1 MLPADH
7 RLLTLYNIDDRLI
20 IAIIRHDLT
29 TVRCILESNR
39 YRTTI
44 NQSLFFCSY
53 RDDFNQPLTPLAA
66 ACHFGSYEIVD
77 ILINYF
83 HANINKQ
90 HLPDCK
96 TPLHYAV
103 LAKSNR
109 FDIVQFLLQH
119 GANVDIQDRHG
130 TTALMLAVLHSY
142 NDIVHLLLEQ
152 AGANV
157 RIYNQYHLT
166 AFDFVKYNISI
177 INNLIRYGAISFNIN
192 DKNLFQWLIIN
203 KHMRLA
209 RLLIEA
215 GYTPPITLFQ
225 QRIRSLKSLCRL
237 KIRFQISGSHFRQS
251 IETLPVKNKQ
261 LIKYI
266 LLDDI

>member
-1 MLPADH
+1 MLPAH
-7 RLLTLYNIDDRLI
+7 RSVTQYNIDDQLI
-20 IAIIRHDLT
+20 VAIIQHDLS
-29 TVRCILESNR
+29 TVRHILESNR
-39 YRTTI
+39 YSSTI
-44 NQSLFFCSY
+44 NQSLFYCSY
-53 RDDFNQPLTPLAA
+53 RDDFNHPLTPLAA
-66 ACHFGSYEIVD
+66 ACHFGSYDIVD

-90 HLPDCK
+90 HLPGCK

-109 FDIVQFLLQH
+109 SNIVQYLLGH
-119 GANVDIQDRHG
+119 GASVDIQDRHG

-142 NDIVHLLLEQ
+142 DDIVHLLLEQ

-166 AFDFVKYNISI
+166 AFDFVKTNTSI
-177 INNLIRYGAISFNIN
+177 INNLIRYGTISFNIN
-192 DKNLFQWLIIN
+192 NKKLFQWLIIN

-215 GYTPPITLFQ
+215 GYTPPITSFQ

-237 KIRFQISGSHFRQS
+237 KVRFQISGSHFRQR